1 MRKSIFLAICGILVS
16 ITLFSQTNY
25 SFDKYHS
32 RLSFSAFHL
41 GISSVEG
48 IFKIFE
54 ATFSAEKDDF
64 SDAQITMVADVRSIS
79 TEVEIRDNELREKW
93 FETLKFPTMNFKST
107 SFRKVGDRDY
117 KLTGNI
123 TIHGVTKPITFDVVY
138 NGKAQNPFSQK
149 YSHGFTITGKLDR
162 IAFGIGKETI
172 PTVSA
177 RIGLRSNVEFVIN

>member
-1 MRKSIFLAICGILVS
+1 MKKYIILAVWRLLMS
-16 ITLFSQTNY
+16 TALFSQTIY

-32 RLSFSAFHL
+32 RLTFSAFHL

-48 IFKIFE
+48 IFRIFE
-54 ATFSAEKDDF
+54 VTLVSEKDDF
-64 SDAQITMVADVRSIS
+64 SDAQITLVADVRSVS

-93 FETLKFPTMNFKST
+93 FETFKFPTMNFKST

-138 NGKAQNPFSQK
+138 NGKAKNPFSQK

-162 IAFGIGKETI
+162 NAFGIGKETL

-177 RIGLRSNVEFVIN
+177 RIGVRSNVEFVID

>member
-1 MRKSIFLAICGILVS
+1 MKR
-16 ITLFSQTNY
+16 ITLLAAALVLTATAFSQTWTA
-25 SFDKYHS
+25 DKAHS
-32 RLSFSAFHL
+32 RLGFGVTHLTISEIDGSFKNFDSKFTA
-41 GISSVEG
+41 S
-48 IFKIFE
+48 
-54 ATFSAEKDDF
+54 KDDF
-64 SDAQITMVADVRSIS
+64 SDAQITLVADVRSVS

-93 FETLKFPTMNFKST
+93 FETFKFPTMNFKST

-138 NGKAQNPFSQK
+138 NGKAKNPFSQK

-162 IAFGIGKETI
+162 NAFGIGKETL

-177 RIGLRSNVEFVIN
+177 RIGVRSNVEFVID